1 MIQQRLSGQEVAQFR
16 MTLGCMSVVGVV
28 AMCITQ
34 NEKFNRLIPHAIGP
48 FICGVVMMSIT
59 LAENDV
65 SGQMY
70 TIQNLKEDNSMVYS
84 LSSYSLKS
92 LTISIIIVLLTLVY

>member
-1 MIQQRLSGQEVAQFR
+1 
-16 MTLGCMSVVGVV
+16 
-28 AMCITQ
+28 
-34 NEKFNRLIPHAIGP
+34 
-48 FICGVVMMSIT
+48 MMSIT